1 MILGTAPTI
10 GKPTVPQQEVVLHA
24 DGTTLDG
31 WQTGNS
37 TDDFDGDNRI
47 AGKFIVFGGY
57 GIKSGGI
64 RIEGLSGLAR
74 TGNTKGATR
83 AVAGFYG

>member
-1 MILGTAPTI
+1 MKSTPYFATGNGKQNVILGTAPTI

-37 TDDFDGDNRI
+37 TMILTGTT
-47 AGKFIVFGGY
+47 GSPV
-57 GIKSGGI
+57 S
-64 RIEGLSGLAR
+64 LSYLVV
-74 TGNTKGATR
+74 TH
-83 AVAGFYG
+83 